1 MTSYKNIIIG
11 AGPAGI
17 QLAYYFK
24 ENNIPYIILEKT
36 QMCGS
41 FFDKFPLSG
50 KLISI
55 NKRNT
60 GSDIP
65 DFNLRHEDLN
75 AEFTD
80 KTMYYDRFLR
90 ILRMFIY

>member
-1 MTSYKNIIIG
+1 MTNYKNIIIG

-24 ENNIPYIILEKT
+24 ENNISYLVLEKS
-36 QMCGS
+36 QICGS
-41 FFDKFPLSG
+41 FFNNYPLSG

-60 GSDIP
+60 GSDIGEQKYHSLY
-65 DFNLRHEDLN
+65 DGLKEEDYVR
-75 AEFTD
+75 
-80 KTMYYDRFLR
+80 K
-90 ILRMFIY
+90 